1 MVNDMSLKVM
11 LQDYIEH
18 QRVIETDFYGYI
30 LQYRKKYNNINIKAD
45 KGIDVKVFTTIKKR
59 FKNIDDELMID
70 VNRW

>member
-1 MVNDMSLKVM
+1 MVNNMSLKVI

-18 QRVIETDFYGYI
+18 QRVIDTDFYGYI

-45 KGIDVKVFTTIKKR
+45 KGIDVKTFMTIKRR
-59 FKNIDDELMID
+59 FKNVDDKLMID

>member
-1 MVNDMSLKVM
+1 MVNDMGLKVL

-18 QRVIETDFYGYI
+18 RDMIEIDFYGYI

-45 KGIDVKVFTTIKKR
+45 KGIDVKVFMTIKKR
-59 FKNIDDELMID
+59 FKNIDDKLMID